1 MDEKTREK
9 IALKRFSII
18 SPILNE
24 QVESQQKYCEDVCSK
39 PIEMPHYGL
48 REYNPKTIMSWLW
61 AYKRGGGLDALKPCP
76 RSDRGRS
83 RKVSD
88 EVIEKARQLWE
99 INPRYTT
106 ANVYEQLLKDRVTSP
121 EKLSPATFYRFVALR
136 QDLLTEKDG
145 VLSQKK
151 ESKRFSHQFINELWQ
166 TDLMYGPYLKVGR
179 AKKQTYLSA
188 IIDDASR
195 LICHAEFFFSQ
206 DFNILRKTF
215 KEAVLRRGI
224 PKLLYTDNGKIYRS
238 GQFASVCANLGTSLV
253 HTQPFSPSS
262 KGKVERYFL
271 TVRQRFLNRLDIN
284 EIKSLDE
291 LNFKFRQWLE
301 EDYQRKKHS
310 ALDMSPLDFFMS
322 QAHLVK
328 MLPDPALL
336 DEYFLLRIQRKVKH
350 DATISL
356 DKVLYETDMKLAGL
370 NLEVRYEPEW
380 LNQPAKPILLFDQ
393 GKKVG
398 TARQVNFHDNAHA
411 KRGGT
416 GNTHLKTLEK
426 QEENKHHS
434 EKHNN
439 GEDNQAT
446 PPRAT
451 ISFSSIMKKEVEDE

>member
-1 MDEKTREK
+1 LDEKTREK

-83 RKVSD
+83 CKVSD

-99 INPRYTT
+99 INPRYIT

-121 EKLSPATFYRFVALR
+121 EKLSSATFYRFVASR

-151 ESKRFSHQFINELWQ
+151 EVKRFSHQFINELWQ

-206 DFNILRKTF
+206 DLTFCARPLRK
-215 KEAVLRRGI
+215 L
-224 PKLLYTDNGKIYRS
+224 
-238 GQFASVCANLGTSLV
+238 C
-253 HTQPFSPSS
+253 
-262 KGKVERYFL
+262 
-271 TVRQRFLNRLDIN
+271 
-284 EIKSLDE
+284 
-291 LNFKFRQWLE
+291 
-301 EDYQRKKHS
+301 
-310 ALDMSPLDFFMS
+310 
-322 QAHLVK
+322 
-328 MLPDPALL
+328 
-336 DEYFLLRIQRKVKH
+336 
-350 DATISL
+350 
-356 DKVLYETDMKLAGL
+356 
-370 NLEVRYEPEW
+370 
-380 LNQPAKPILLFDQ
+380 
-393 GKKVG
+393 
-398 TARQVNFHDNAHA
+398 
-411 KRGGT
+411 
-416 GNTHLKTLEK
+416 
-426 QEENKHHS
+426 
-434 EKHNN
+434 
-439 GEDNQAT
+439 
-446 PPRAT
+446 
-451 ISFSSIMKKEVEDE
+451 